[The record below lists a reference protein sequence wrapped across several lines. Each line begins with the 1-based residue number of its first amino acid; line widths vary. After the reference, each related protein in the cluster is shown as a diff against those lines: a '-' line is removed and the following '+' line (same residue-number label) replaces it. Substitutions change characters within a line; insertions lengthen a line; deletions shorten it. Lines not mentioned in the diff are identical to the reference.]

1 MANNQTTQEAAQALG
16 FESLNGIA
24 FGRWQGYAVSHY
36 MNQNWYSFQ
45 FAARVDKK
53 DAQLRKT
60 LLEDMKARCPK
71 RCKGVM
77 LDHSYVMFNMSLD
90 RKLQLSEQMTVFM
103 NAMADALRAAGV
115 QPAATCAHCGG
126 QTPDSLCLVKTSFQ
140 PVHAACVRNVKE
152 EAVEKAQQNE
162 EAGSYLTGTLG
173 AILGTLVGIIPSVLT
188 ILYMERIYALLFALV
203 PLAAMFGYRLFKGK
217 QTKASIAII
226 IVLSILGVYVLQSAV
241 VVISVAQETG
251 FTVGEAASDVIPY
264 LLTGEGITDVVS
276 NSVMEFLFMALGFF
290 FAWRYLAQT
299 NTGKVAAAEAVAST
313 LRPINTQN

>member
-90 RKLQLSEQMTVFM
+90 RKVQLSEQMTVFM
-103 NAMADALRAAGV
+103 NAMADALRAAGATRWQLAMRLV
-115 QPAATCAHCGG
+115 RTAAAVAAKGMAAGLPAGAAIGWYAARRTGATWPGL
-126 QTPDSLCLVKTSFQ
+126 PPYFEI
-140 PVHAACVRNVKE
+140 PWR
-152 EAVEKAQQNE
+152 AVAE
-162 EAGSYLTGTLG
+162 GTL
-173 AILGTLVGIIPSVLT
+173 A
-188 ILYMERIYALLFALV
+188 A
-203 PLAAMFGYRLFKGK
+203 LAAVF
-217 QTKASIAII
+217 
-226 IVLSILGVYVLQSAV
+226 
-241 VVISVAQETG
+241 
-251 FTVGEAASDVIPY
+251 
-264 LLTGEGITDVVS
+264 
-276 NSVMEFLFMALGFF
+276 
-290 FAWRYLAQT
+290 
-299 NTGKVAAAEAVAST
+299 AVAVPAFT
-313 LRPINTQN
+313 LFS